1 MAVLGGEYPM
11 SWSWVNQQTSAF
23 RSFQSFNRFAQV
35 KSFTETNTE
44 LRNFVVKEDSEISPL
59 RRERR
64 RVKFFI
70 KNTPNFA
77 SLCGE
82 SSFTVNP
89 EEP

>member
-1 MAVLGGEYPM
+1 LANSSDAANEPVPIVPKTCPESVEG
-11 SWSWVNQQTSAF
+11 
-23 RSFQSFNRFAQV
+23 FNRYAQV

-59 RRERR
+59 RREGR

-70 KNTPNFA
+70 KDTPNFT

-89 EEP
+89 AES

>member
-23 RSFQSFNRFAQV
+23 RSFQSFNRFAQF
-35 KSFTETNTE
+35 KSFRETNTE

-59 RRERR
+59 RREGC

-89 EEP
+89 EES